1 MPALNIDFQSGFKND
16 TVVILVNNNEVFR
29 KDNVQTLLLTDH
41 AESVS
46 LDIEK
51 GSVCIDIIID
61 TKNLRKAIN
70 ADIMATTYLGIS
82 IVMGAIE
89 HMVSGEPFGYA

>member
-1 MPALNIDFQSGFKND
+1 MPALNIDFQSGFEND

-51 GSVCIDIIID
+51 GSVCIDIIIN

-70 ADIMATTYLGIS
+70 ASITATTYLGIS
-82 IVMGAIE
+82 IAMGAIE
-89 HMVSGEPFGYA
+89 HMVSEEPFGYA